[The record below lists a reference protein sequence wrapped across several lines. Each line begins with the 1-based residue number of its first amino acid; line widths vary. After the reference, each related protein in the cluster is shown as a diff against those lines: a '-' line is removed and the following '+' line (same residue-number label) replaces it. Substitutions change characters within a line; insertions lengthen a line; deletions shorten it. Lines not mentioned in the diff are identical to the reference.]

1 MPWQLRDTVSIRL
14 EFVSLAAQEGANR
27 RELCRRFQISPKTA
41 YKWLDRFDGKPA
53 SLLDRSRRPHS
64 SPERTCSA
72 VEQAVARV
80 RTEHP
85 EWGARKIARRLLDL
99 GEAQIAPSTVTEIL
113 HRLGLIT
120 QQASERAAPAVRFE
134 HEQPNSLW
142 QMDFAG
148 YFNTMAGPCY
158 PLAVLDDHSRFN
170 LALTANIR
178 TGTAEIQP
186 QLAAVFQRYGLPA
199 RINVDN
205 GPPWGGARAVKDGLT
220 DLTVW
225 MIRLGVTVS
234 HSRPLR
240 PQTNGKVERFHRTL
254 NTEVIG
260 REIFADHHHVQRA
273 FDRWRRVY
281 NLQRPH
287 DALAMQTPVQRYQP
301 SRIPMPKVLPP
312 IEYRGGDIVL
322 TVSHDRIKFAG
333 HYWAITRALRG
344 LPIALRPDP
353 DADGVYHLYFC
364 HQRFG
369 AIDLSKPAVDS

>member
-1 MPWQLRDTVSIRL
+1 MPWQQRDTLSIRL
-14 EFVSLAAQEGANR
+14 EFVRLASQEGANR
-27 RELCRRFQISPKTA
+27 RELCRRFEISPKTA
-41 YKWLDRFDGKPA
+41 YKWLDRFDGKA
-53 SLLDRSRRPHS
+53 ESLVDHSRRPHT
-64 SPERTCSA
+64 SPERTCAA

-80 RTEHP
+80 RSQNP
-85 EWGARKIARRLLDL
+85 QWGARKIARRLLDL
-99 GEAQIAPSTVTEIL
+99 GEAQIAPSTVTQIL
-113 HRLGLIT
+113 HRQGLISG
-120 QQASERAAPAVRFE
+120 QASERAAPTVRFE

-148 YFNTMAGPCY
+148 YFNTVAGPCY

-170 LALTANIR
+170 LALTANVK
-178 TGTAEIQP
+178 TTTADIQP
-186 QLAAVFQRYGLPA
+186 QLAAVFDRYGLPA

-260 REIFADHHHVQRA
+260 QQIFADHQHVQRA
-273 FDRWRRVY
+273 FDRWRRIY
-281 NLQRPH
+281 NLERPH
-287 DALAMQTPVQRYQP
+287 DALAMQTPVQRYRP
-301 SRIPMPKVLPP
+301 SPKRMPRTLPP
-312 IEYRGGDIVL
+312 IEYRSDDVVIKVAAN
-322 TVSHDRIKFAG
+322 RIKFKG
-333 HYWAITRALRG
+333 RYWPISRAVCG
-344 LPIALRPDP
+344 LPIAVRSDP
-353 DADGVYHLYFC
+353 DADGRFQLYFC

-369 AIDLSKPAVDS
+369 TIDLNQPPVDS